1 VNRASRMFRA
11 VCKSTHLVIAAA
23 ILTAT
28 GCIASSGTVGAFEQ
42 FRGQALNRDGTPLT
56 NVLVVLQPTERGYE
70 IELET
75 DGEGRFA
82 GEGVPGEYIYY
93 FADSKRG
100 KTKLP
105 KGFPSSYLEPK
116 LEHLVRV
123 QPNADVICKV
133 E

>member
-1 VNRASRMFRA
+1 MNRASQA
-11 VCKSTHLVIAAA
+11 VKRVCQATQLVIACAA
-23 ILTAT
+23 LAMT
-28 GCIASSGTVGAFEQ
+28 GCIASNGTVGAFEQ
-42 FRGQALNRDGTPLT
+42 FRGQALNQDGAPLA
-56 NVLVVLQPTERGYE
+56 NVIVVFQPTERGYE

-75 DGEGRFA
+75 DGEGRFE

-93 FADSKRG
+93 FADSKLS

-105 KGFPSSYLEPK
+105 KGFPGPYLEPK

-123 QPNADVICKV
+123 QPNADVICRV

>member
-1 VNRASRMFRA
+1 MNRASQALKR
-11 VCKSTHLVIAAA
+11 VCQSTQVVIVV
-23 ILTAT
+23 AT
-28 GCIASSGTVGAFEQ
+28 LAMAGCNASSGTVGAFEQ
-42 FRGQALNRDGTPLT
+42 FRGQAINQDGTPLT
-56 NVLVVLQPTERGYE
+56 NVLVVFQPTERGYE

-105 KGFPSSYLEPK
+105 RGFPSPYLEPK